1 MREPTVAIVGVPNVG
16 KSTLFNR
23 LLGKRRALVGATP
36 GVTRDRIAAQ
46 AHVGDRLVR
55 LVDTGGIYADPAAGL
70 LAQVQLQAG
79 VAVEAAAVVL
89 LVVSVREGLTPADR
103 DLAALLRRSGRPV
116 ILVVNKVDHEGL
128 EESAAEFFALGFEHL
143 VTISAEHGGGM
154 ELLAERLAGL
164 LPEADPG
171 ELLEPALSL
180 AIVGRPNVG
189 KSSLLNYLAREERS
203 IVSPEPG
210 TTRDSVDLLVQAG
223 ERRYRMVDTAG
234 IRRAARRAD
243 GLEHGSTQQA
253 VASLRYCDVALLL
266 LDGREGITAQDLT
279 VAGLAS
285 DSRRPLVILIN
296 KWDTREK
303 GTDARILFR
312 EQLERRF
319 RFARY
324 APALFISALSGLG
337 VTKIFAAVEEVW
349 ESGSV
354 WIRSSEL
361 NRMLQRLKLP
371 GRTRDGQRIKCF
383 YMTQTGIHPPRF
395 QIFTNARGPVHFSYR
410 RYLENRLRENFG
422 FQRTP
427 VVLHWK
433 QK

>member
-23 LLGKRRALVGATP
+23 LLGRHRALVAATP
-36 GVTRDRIAAQ
+36 GVTRDRISAQ
-46 AHVGDRLVR
+46 ARVGGRLVR

-70 LAQVQLQAG
+70 LAQVQVQAA

-89 LVVSVREGLTPADR
+89 LLVSVREGLTPADR

-116 ILVVNKVDHEGL
+116 ILLVNKVDQEGM
-128 EESAAEFFALGFEHL
+128 EESAGEFFALGFEHQL
-143 VTISAEHGGGM
+143 AISAEHGRGM
-154 ELLAERLAGL
+154 DLLGECLASL

-171 ELLEPALSL
+171 ELQEPALSL

-189 KSSLLNYLAREERS
+189 KSSLLNYLAKEERS

-210 TTRDSVDLLVQAG
+210 TTRDSVDMLIQAG
-223 ERRYRMVDTAG
+223 ERRYSIVDTAG
-234 IRRAARRAD
+234 IRRSARRAD
-243 GLEHGSTQQA
+243 EVEHGSTQQA
-253 VASLRYCDVALLL
+253 EASLRWCDVALLL
-266 LDGREGITAQDLT
+266 LDGQQGITAQDLT

-285 DSRRPLVILIN
+285 HSRRPLVILIN
-296 KWDTREK
+296 KWDTQEK
-303 GTDARILFR
+303 GTDARNVFR
-312 EQLERRF
+312 EELQRRF

-324 APALFISALSGLG
+324 APSLFISALTGLG
-337 VTKIFAAVEEVW
+337 VSKIFAAVEEVW
-349 ESGSV
+349 ESGSL

-371 GRTRDGQRIKCF
+371 GRTTDGQRIKCF

-395 QIFTNARGPVHFSYR
+395 SVFTNARGQVHFSYR
-410 RYLENRLRENFG
+410 RYLENRLREQFG

-427 VVLHWK
+427 VALHWK
-433 QK
+433 HK